1 MRHGSQVE
9 TVAEHV
15 TLPSGERPE
24 NYLTLH
30 AGALVKYKG
39 DAPARVVVV
48 GSADTYDAKGRP
60 SFYLAVKTYTDATR
74 LSRPD

>member
-1 MRHGSQVE
+1 VSIAHSIFDTWDFGMRCLALSFLVCCAA
-9 TVAEHV
+9 AE
-15 TLPSGERPE
+15 
-24 NYLTLH
+24 
-30 AGALVKYKG
+30 
-39 DAPARVVVV
+39 PARVVVV